1 MTDPGTASGG
11 TVGTITLK
19 LPPFWPA
26 DLDIWFAQVEAQ
38 FTTRGITV
46 EKTKFDYIIASLSP
60 ETATEVRDIIL
71 APPTDL
77 PYTTLKKELIKRT
90 AGSNQC
96 KLQKLL
102 NEVELG
108 DRKPSQLLRR
118 MRQLWSDRPDD
129 AFLRELFLQRLPNN
143 VRVVLAPLGIDVS
156 LDKLADT
163 ADRIVE
169 VATPSIAA
177 FHAPPTGTSSQSAE
191 LASLRAEVTRL
202 QDQMKSLSLQPRLPR
217 RRSLTP
223 ARRRSP
229 SPYQQR
235 ASRDHTLCWYHQRFG
250 DAATK
255 CNQPCSKGLN
265 GQARC

>member
-11 TVGTITLK
+11 TVGAITLK

-26 DLDIWFAQVEAQ
+26 DLDIWFALVEAQ

-60 ETATEVRDIIL
+60 KTATEVRDIIL

-77 PYTTLKKELIKRT
+77 PYIKRT
-90 AGSNQC
+90 AGSNQF

-102 NEVELG
+102 NEVEL
-108 DRKPSQLLRR
+108 DDHKPSQLLRR

-129 AFLRELFLQRLPNN
+129 AFLRELFLQCLPNN
-143 VRVVLAPLGIDVS
+143 VCVVLAPLGIYVS

-177 FHAPPTGTSSQSAE
+177 FHAPPPPPPNRNLLTERRTGFSSRRRYTPTRSN
-191 LASLRAEVTRL
+191 EV
-202 QDQMKSLSLQPRLPR
+202 SLQPRLPR

-235 ASRDHTLCWYHQRFG
+235 ASRDHTLCWYHQRFD

>member
-11 TVGTITLK
+11 TVGAITLK
-19 LPPFWPA
+19 LPPFWPT
-26 DLDIWFAQVEAQ
+26 DPDIWFAQVEAQ

-71 APPTDL
+71 APPADL

-177 FHAPPTGTSSQSAE
+177 FHAPPNRNLTERRTGFSS
-191 LASLRAEVTRL
+191 
-202 QDQMKSLSLQPRLPR
+202 
-217 RRSLTP
+217 RRSYSPTRSNEITLP
-223 ARRRSP
+223 ATSP
-229 SPYQQR
+229 TSTTFT
-235 ASRDHTLCWYHQRFG
+235 H
-250 DAATK
+250 
-255 CNQPCSKGLN
+255 PCSQTFSKSISAAGIEGSHSLLVPPTVW
-265 GQARC
+265 

>member
-1 MTDPGTASGG
+1 MTDPGTASGC
-11 TVGTITLK
+11 TVGAITLK

-26 DLDIWFAQVEAQ
+26 DPDIWFAQVEAQ
-38 FTTRGITV
+38 FMTHGITV

-90 AGSNQC
+90 AGSSQC

-118 MRQLWSDRPDD
+118 MRQLWSDHPDD
-129 AFLRELFLQRLPNN
+129 AELFLQRLPNN

-156 LDKLADT
+156 LDKLAD
-163 ADRIVE
+163 RIVE

-177 FHAPPTGTSSQSAE
+177 FHAPPPPPPPQQE
-191 LASLRAEVTRL
+191 PPHRA
-202 QDQMKSLSLQPRLPR
+202 Q
-217 RRSLTP
+217 
-223 ARRRSP
+223 
-229 SPYQQR
+229 
-235 ASRDHTLCWYHQRFG
+235 
-250 DAATK
+250 
-255 CNQPCSKGLN
+255 N
-265 GQARC
+265 